1 MSDRNFFGIK
11 KKNKYLDAE
20 VIDKLLFALSK
31 GSYIKDA
38 CTYAGIADSTYYRWR
53 QKDDEGDEELEE
65 LFTKI
70 NLTEATFKVKAL
82 DFLMDIAI
90 EDRNPRVIQWLLGVK
105 YPDQFGDTSKLQ
117 IENNTEVIE
126 VQFANGASY
135 TDFQLNKS
143 NDVQVM
149 QVEEQE
155 NTKDDTLENHE

>member
-53 QKDDEGDEELEE
+53 QKADEGDEELEE

-126 VQFANGASY
+126 VQFANGAPY

-149 QVEEQE
+149 QVEEHE